1 MEDWEKELY
10 EDDSPS
16 VEFAGI
22 MFLIAMVVAILVCGF
37 ILWVW
42 W

>member
-1 MEDWEKELY
+1 MEDWENELY

-22 MFLIAMVVAILVCGF
+22 IVIRAIVWAALICALF
-37 ILWVW
+37 LWVW